1 MLEQKKTLF
10 DGNHF
15 FSSKSRQIVYFGINR
30 LEHHTSLV
38 EYMQIFRKDIIKK
51 D

>member
-1 MLEQKKTLF
+1 MLEQKKLYLMET
-10 DGNHF
+10 HF
-15 FSSKSRQIVYFGINR
+15 FLKSRQIVYFGINR